1 MGRGRAR
8 SAGRR
13 RPARALA
20 VAGAL
25 AATALIAAGCRAESH
40 PNEPRPGV
48 SVRISVTIG
57 SKGITVVPRS
67 IGEGPVRTQQ
77 IPQNQNHPQPSTGV
91 RGPLNVTFV
100 TANQTG
106 TDSALELHG
115 PTSKVSGPIYARS
128 PGSLQADLEPGVYT
142 ITAKGVTTARPGK
155 LLVGNYRA
163 SSENDVLQP

>member
-13 RPARALA
+13 RQARALA
-20 VAGAL
+20 LAGAL
-25 AATALIAAGCRAESH
+25 APAALLAAGCGAESH
-40 PNEPRPGV
+40 PNDPRPAV
-48 SVRISVTIG
+48 SARISVTIG
-57 SKGITVVPRS
+57 PKAITVQPRS
-67 IGEGPVRTQQ
+67 VGEGPVKTQQ

-106 TDSALELHG
+106 TDSALELRG
-115 PTSKVSGPIYARS
+115 PTPATSGPIYARS

-142 ITAKGVTTARPGK
+142 ITAKGVPTARPGK
-155 LLVGNYRA
+155 LVVGNYRA
-163 SSENDVLQP
+163 SSENDVLLP